1 MARLDE
7 GEIYSGNQTLTKHG
21 KCPCDVEGIYLVI
34 NMSKNE
40 SEF

>member
-7 GEIYSGNQTLTKHG
+7 GEIHSGNQTLTKHG
-21 KCPCDVEGIYLVI
+21 RYPCDVKGIYSVI